1 MILVD
6 SNIAMYLVGADEDMR
21 HAAQA
26 AVMAAHDTG
35 SVLVTD
41 AEVYQEVLHR
51 YTAIGRPEAIRPCVE
66 VLDRL
71 TARVLPIDR
80 VVVTGAIEALAVNA
94 RLSARDA
101 VHVAVARAH
110 GIDRILSFDRGFD
123 DVDGVRRLDDVA
135 R

>member
-6 SNIAMYLVGADEDMR
+6 SNIVMYLVGADDAMR
-21 HAAQA
+21 DAAQT
-26 AVMAAHDTG
+26 AVVAAHESG
-35 SVLVTD
+35 AVLVTD
-41 AEVYQEVLHR
+41 AEVYQEILHR

-71 TARVLPIDR
+71 TAQVMPVDR
-80 VVVTGAIEALAVNA
+80 AVVTGAIDALAANE

-110 GIDRILSFDRGFD
+110 GIERILSFDRGFD
-123 DVDGVRRLDDVA
+123 AVDDVRRLDDVA